1 MANRSRVTSDFSTG
15 FSTPAHHRSLAA
27 LLTRHIAPMRVLW
40 TAALALCAVTMTS
53 AAPAPI
59 SSLKLAFHV
68 KRSSMLVHGYSDFDV
83 FVNPIVSAGNS
94 DGTRTVSFEGTTTFV
109 QDGVRHTYVLVDGVP
124 YHTVE
129 TPTGESTTSCIPTGQ
144 FPPVHTVLD
153 AIADATSVS
162 NVDTTQEITC
172 PHGQFLKATFAGEDF
187 VLCTA
192 SGAGGAFKAFGEDV
206 EVEFQYLQQP
216 VMISTPAR
224 APTNCAKIA
233 EGGAVPLQ
241 EASVGLLWGTPH
253 STFSRSLRQAAQSV
267 SLANSSCACK
277 GTPKPCIFFH
287 GMDVKEDGGLV
298 DDSTFFGD
306 IKKHA
311 PCCSSFKFALMN
323 TVDHAWTDDALQQKT
338 CEYALSMSPKSSPA
352 TRTIEDTIIVAHSMG
367 NLQLAGAVATG
378 KCFLGETAQW
388 VDLSGPLKGS
398 MGSDLIRMV
407 CDGGDVGKDILKTLG
422 GLIGQC
428 PGTATRKSLV
438 YDGGN
443 YCNATQTA
451 QYAAARSVHS
461 KHVTASI
468 CGRSFAGLSSGEAV
482 GLFFGGALIPHKSSE
497 NDGVV
502 EFQSC
507 IADLP
512 APLFKEDYASP
523 FYRAKLN
530 HADTT
535 MHNGDALFDKAQKP
549 VKWFECLL

>member
-1 MANRSRVTSDFSTG
+1 
-15 FSTPAHHRSLAA
+15 
-27 LLTRHIAPMRVLW
+27 MRVLW
-40 TAALALCAVTMTS
+40 TVALALCAITATS
-53 AAPAPI
+53 AAASPI
-59 SSLKLAFHV
+59 ASLKLAFHV
-68 KRSSMLVHGYSDFDV
+68 KRSSMLVHSYTDFDV
-83 FVNPIVSAGNS
+83 FVNPIVSAGDNN
-94 DGTRTVSFEGTTTFV
+94 GTHTVSFDGTATFV
-109 QDGVRHTYVLVDGVP
+109 QDGVTHTYVLVGGVP
-124 YHTVE
+124 YHTVV
-129 TPTGESTTSCIPTGQ
+129 TLAGESTTSCVTPGL
-144 FPPVHTVLD
+144 FPPVHMVLD
-153 AIADATSVS
+153 AISSATPVLK
-162 NVDTTQEITC
+162 VDSAQEIAC
-172 PHGQFLKATFAGEDF
+172 PHGQFLKATFAGEDV

-192 SGAGGAFKAFGEDV
+192 SGASGAFKAFGEDV
-206 EVEFQYLQQP
+206 DVEFQYLQQP
-216 VMISTPAR
+216 VAIPTPTH
-224 APTNCAKIA
+224 APVNCAKIA
-233 EGGAVPLQ
+233 EGGAVALQ
-241 EASVGLLWGTPH
+241 EASFGLLWGSPQ

-267 SLANSSCACK
+267 SLASSSCACK
-277 GTPKPCIFFH
+277 GTPKPCLFFH

-298 DDSTFFGD
+298 DDYAFFGD
-306 IKKHA
+306 VKQHA

-323 TVDHAWTDDALQQKT
+323 TVDNAWTDDALQHKT
-338 CEYALSMSPKSSPA
+338 CDYALSMSPKSSSA

-378 KCFLGETAQW
+378 KCSLGETAQW
-388 VDLSGPLKGS
+388 IDLSGPLKGI

-407 CDGGDVGKDILKTLG
+407 CDGDNVGKDILKTLG

-438 YDGGN
+438 YDGDS
-443 YCNATQTA
+443 YCNATQVA

-468 CGRSFAGLSSGEAV
+468 CGRSYAGLLSGEAV
-482 GLFFGGALIPHKSSE
+482 GLFFGGTIIPHKSSE

-512 APLFKEDYASP
+512 VSVYKEDYASP

-535 MHNGDALFDKAQKP
+535 MHNGDALLDKAQKP